1 MQPQVLELFSSLSV
15 CGTVKCVPMPAF
27 LDVFLVFL
35 MEVQM
40 ALGGE
45 GALFQ
50 CFVEG
55 SVCSHHNSD
64 CWESPVSYVV
74 TWVVGYAFP

>member
-1 MQPQVLELFSSLSV
+1 MQQQVLELFSSLAV
-15 CGTVKCVPMPAF
+15 CVTVKWVPAF
-27 LDVFLVFL
+27 LDMFLVFL

-40 ALGGE
+40 ALGGQ

-64 CWESPVSYVV
+64 CCESPVSYVV
-74 TWVVGYAFP
+74 TWVVDCAFP